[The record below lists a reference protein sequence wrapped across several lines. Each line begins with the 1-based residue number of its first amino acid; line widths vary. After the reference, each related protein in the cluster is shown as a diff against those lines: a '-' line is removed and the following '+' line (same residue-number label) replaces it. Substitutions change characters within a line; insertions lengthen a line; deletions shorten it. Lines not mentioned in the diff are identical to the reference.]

1 MNNKEQLKEIR
12 EMTYKRIHYG
22 KEEQFTDK
30 FQKKKKKIGF
40 VQVIKSNPLP
50 WKHYLAL

>member
-12 EMTYKRIHYG
+12 KMTYKRIHYG

-30 FQKKKKKIGF
+30 FQKKKKKS
-40 VQVIKSNPLP
+40 VLYK
-50 WKHYLAL
+50 